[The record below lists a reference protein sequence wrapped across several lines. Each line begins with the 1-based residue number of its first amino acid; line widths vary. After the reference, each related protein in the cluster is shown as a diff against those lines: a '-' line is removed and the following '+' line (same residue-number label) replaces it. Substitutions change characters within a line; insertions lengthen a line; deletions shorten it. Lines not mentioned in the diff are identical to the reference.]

1 MPEGVIQMSRTWS
14 CGRWDRTV
22 RSFRGVESFASDLLF
37 QLFNIKMLFGR
48 LVRLWPC
55 GFSVVIILTRSK
67 KIFVGEKVTK
77 ASKQH
82 QGRVRFECLT
92 SYCIYY
98 IPCQV
103 IPKILFANM
112 SPQNLDPSCRVKA
125 ERLKQVHLFFLGKDP
140 ELFRGYLTKGR
151 FPKF

>member
-55 GFSVVIILTRSK
+55 GFSVVIILTRIK
-67 KIFVGEKVTK
+67 K
-77 ASKQH
+77 
-82 QGRVRFECLT
+82 
-92 SYCIYY
+92 Y
-98 IPCQV
+98 
-103 IPKILFANM
+103 LF
-112 SPQNLDPSCRVKA
+112 LRK
-125 ERLKQVHLFFLGKDP
+125 
-140 ELFRGYLTKGR
+140 
-151 FPKF
+151 